1 MNLTLAARIAVEVVR
16 FEQGNGL
23 RPKKLLVGQVEWNQ
37 LREWASEADFR
48 LIPGEKEMRGE
59 YRGMKIYQV
68 DDESYLAV
76 AE

>member
-1 MNLTLAARIAVEVVR
+1 MNLTLAARIVAEVSR
-16 FEQGNGL
+16 FEQWEGR

-37 LREWASEADFR
+37 LREWASEVDFR